1 MLDSSIMKHY
11 LNKFCLQRDSSCWRL
26 LISGTYLNL
35 EQVLEQ
41 QRQNWPLVRNYVL
54 IVTSVPHWKLWKV
67 TDKAANWAK
76 SFSSVLFTVAY
87 PELFWSQY
95 TGLGSQ
101 TQTPKLSKV
110 QKLIHLKIDNDRH
123 WATKAM
129 LLGIQNAK
137 TAKICRGFTPG
148 PHWGEF
154 TVPPRLPSCKMG
166 FLLIMLLE
174 KPAPKKMVRYSIDLL
189 LLIFWKWIDIA

>member
-1 MLDSSIMKHY
+1 MLDSSIMKHF

-26 LISGTYLNL
+26 YLNL

-41 QRQNWPLVRNYVL
+41 QRQNLPLVRNYVL
-54 IVTSVPHWKLWKV
+54 IVTFVLHWKLWKV
-67 TDKAANWAK
+67 IDKAANWAK
-76 SFSSVLFTVAY
+76 SFSSVLFTAAY

-123 WATKAM
+123 RATKAM

-137 TAKICRGFTPG
+137 QLKFAGALRLGPTGESLQYPPDSPAAKWVFSSLC
-148 PHWGEF
+148 
-154 TVPPRLPSCKMG
+154 
-166 FLLIMLLE
+166 FL
-174 KPAPKKMVRYSIDLL
+174 KNWHPKKWSDTA
-189 LLIFWKWIDIA
+189 LIYYF